1 MIIFIFSFSDK
12 RPRTGKCSEL
22 VEMFHS
28 DFKWNSYFL
37 KKGMCRGWVT
47 SQTFSTWFPS
57 CQASGIENVSEDWTP
72 RKDAKR
78 WLTFRLLPAIA
89 LFLLR
94 TQKGKCLQHRTWS
107 SELILQHLLR
117 LICTIVFGT
126 DWFYYYYFLNHSCL
140 FNFEGFPFMPGR
152 LGNAV
157 KCLICGS
164 SIVDGK
170 SRRSVQ
176 SMSLATFG
184 SWWGDIDEIF
194 SAPKK
199 PG

>member
-1 MIIFIFSFSDK
+1 M
-12 RPRTGKCSEL
+12 
-22 VEMFHS
+22 
-28 DFKWNSYFL
+28 DFVFFKE
-37 KKGMCRGWVT
+37 GMCRGWVT

-57 CQASGIENVSEDWTP
+57 CQASGIESVSEDWTP

-78 WLTFRLLPAIA
+78 WLTLRLLPAIPI
-89 LFLLR
+89 FLLR

-107 SELILQHLLR
+107 SELILWRLLR

-126 DWFYYYYFLNHSCL
+126 DWFYYYFFLITHVSL
-140 FNFEGFPFMPGR
+140 TLKGFP
-152 LGNAV
+152 L
-157 KCLICGS
+157 CLEGWGMQWSVWVCGS

-184 SWWGDIDEIF
+184 SWWGDMDEIF